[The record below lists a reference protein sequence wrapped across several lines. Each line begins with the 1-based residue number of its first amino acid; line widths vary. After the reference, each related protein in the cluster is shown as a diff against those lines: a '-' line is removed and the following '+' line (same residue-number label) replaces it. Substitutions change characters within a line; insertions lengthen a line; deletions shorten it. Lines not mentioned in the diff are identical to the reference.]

1 MKLAIVGAGA
11 IGGLIGAGLFE
22 AGHEVNLIARGEHLR
37 AILEQGLG
45 LVENGVARRFAIP
58 ATDDAA
64 ELGPQDGVILAVKA
78 TAVTD
83 VCEAIQPLLD
93 SKTFVVTAQNGVPW
107 WYFYKSGGPHEGQR
121 LASVDPQGK
130 LWDRIGPERA
140 IGSVLYP
147 AVAIAAPGLIEV
159 YTHKSGNRMPIGE
172 PDGSRSP
179 RILALHEA
187 LVGAGFKAPVRPDI
201 RTDIWVKLWGNLTFN
216 PLSALTESTLGD
228 FLADPDCRA
237 VVEAM
242 MREGEAVANALGITM
257 PISMA
262 KRVAGAKGIGSF
274 KTSMLQD
281 LESGRPMELDALVG
295 AVAELGRLT
304 NTSTP
309 LINMIFA
316 LARQR
321 AINAGCYPAGVG

>member
-22 AGHEVNLIARGEHLR
+22 AGHEISLIARGEHLS
-37 AILEQGLG
+37 AIREQGLG
-45 LVENGVARRFAIP
+45 LVENGVTRRLAIP

-64 ELGPQDGVILAVKA
+64 VLGPQDGVILAVKA

-83 VCEAIQPLLD
+83 VCETMQPLLGPE
-93 SKTFVVTAQNGVPW
+93 TFVVTAQNGVPW
-107 WYFYKSGGPHEGQR
+107 WYFYKFGGPREGQR
-121 LASVDPQGK
+121 LASVDPRGQ

-147 AVAIAAPGLIEV
+147 AVAIAAPGLIDV

-172 PDGSRSP
+172 PDGSRSA

-216 PLSALTESTLGD
+216 PLSALTGSTLGD

-237 VVEAM
+237 VAEAM
-242 MREGEAVANALGITM
+242 MREGETVANALGVSI

-262 KRVAGAKGIGSF
+262 KRIAGAEGIGAF

-304 NTSTP
+304 NTPTP
-309 LINMIFA
+309 LIDMVFA
-316 LARQR
+316 LARRR
-321 AINAGCYPAGVG
+321 AIEVGCYPA

>member
-1 MKLAIVGAGA
+1 MPRSIR
-11 IGGLIGAGLFE
+11 GGNCGTG
-22 AGHEVNLIARGEHLR
+22 
-37 AILEQGLG
+37 
-45 LVENGVARRFAIP
+45 
-58 ATDDAA
+58 
-64 ELGPQDGVILAVKA
+64 
-78 TAVTD
+78 
-83 VCEAIQPLLD
+83 
-93 SKTFVVTAQNGVPW
+93 S
-107 WYFYKSGGPHEGQR
+107 
-121 LASVDPQGK
+121 
-130 LWDRIGPERA
+130 DRKRA

-147 AVAIAAPGLIEV
+147 AVAIAAPGLIDV

-172 PDGSRSP
+172 PDGSRSA

-216 PLSALTESTLGD
+216 PLSALTGSTLGD

-237 VVEAM
+237 VAEAM
-242 MREGEAVANALGITM
+242 MREGETVANALGVSI

-262 KRVAGAKGIGSF
+262 KRIAGAEGIGAF

-304 NTSTP
+304 NTADAVDRHGLRARTP
-309 LINMIFA
+309 
-316 LARQR
+316 ARHRGRLLPRVSGLERPLR
-321 AINAGCYPAGVG
+321 AFLRQ

>member
-1 MKLAIVGAGA
+1 MKLAILGAGA

-22 AGHEVNLIARGEHLR
+22 AGHEIGLIARGDHLK
-37 AILEQGLG
+37 AIREQGLG
-45 LVENGVARRFAIP
+45 LIENGTTRRVAIP
-58 ATDDAA
+58 ATDNAA

-78 TAVTD
+78 TAVAA
-83 VCEAIQPLLD
+83 VCETMQPLLGPE
-93 SKTFVVTAQNGVPW
+93 TFVVTAQNGVPW
-107 WYFYKSGGPHEGQR
+107 WYFYKSGGPWEGHR
-121 LASVDPQGK
+121 IASVDPQGR

-147 AVAIAAPGLIEV
+147 AVAIKEPGLIDV
-159 YTHKSGNRMPIGE
+159 YSHKSGNKMPIGE

-179 RILALHEA
+179 RIIELHDA

-216 PLSALTESTLGD
+216 PLSALTGSTLND
-228 FLADPDCRA
+228 FLEDPDCRGVA
-237 VVEAM
+237 EAM
-242 MREGEAVANALGITM
+242 MREGEAVANALGVSM
-257 PISMA
+257 PIPMA
-262 KRVAGAKGIGSF
+262 KRIAGAEGIGAF

-304 NTSTP
+304 GTQTP
-309 LINMIFA
+309 LIDMIFA
-316 LARQR
+316 LARRR
-321 AINAGCYPAGVG
+321 AVEAGCYPA